1 MATKYLA
8 RLAAVAATIGIAAL
22 PLTMSLPASATT
34 KPEPSGVVGPVVPA
48 GDGERNLDLAQLGA
62 GALGGIALGG
72 AGLAAAARL
81 RRHKLFSDP
90 ASTQARTAR

>member
-22 PLTMSLPASATT
+22 PLTMSPPASATT
-34 KPEPSGVVGPVVPA
+34 KPEPSGVVGPAVPA
-48 GDGERNLDLAQLGA
+48 GDRTLDLAQLGA
-62 GALGGIALGG
+62 GALGGIALSG
-72 AGLAAAARL
+72 AGLAAVARL